1 MGFKSHT
8 GANTMLQVNLIFGEH
23 TQGLSIHN
31 ERHVEMTV
39 MFP

>member
-1 MGFKSHT
+1 MHRGQQDAAGEFD
-8 GANTMLQVNLIFGEH
+8 FGEY
-23 TQGLSIHN
+23 TQGLSIRN